1 MHFLLLSSTYFP
13 EKKSASFML
22 KELAQ
27 SFVSRG
33 HKVTVLTFSHNLISE
48 VDSDEIDGV
57 TVIRLKVTDPKFSKI
72 KRALVELSYSWKL
85 IQFIKKD
92 QLNKVDALIYFS
104 PSIFFGRAV
113 SYIKKF
119 YSIKSFLII
128 RDLFPDWLVKIK
140 QLKKGPIY
148 YFFKFFEFTNFKS
161 ADFIGTES
169 VADIEHVINIVG
181 KKNHEVEQ
189 LRNWFAKPKS
199 KNIVRKDNNYISNS
213 KINLVYGGSLGL
225 AQDVLGF
232 LKILEK
238 ETSSKF
244 LKINII
250 GEGEQK
256 LSLKKFSKNSDLD
269 IQIISMMERDEYF
282 DLVHKSD
289 AGLVILDK
297 NLVANNY
304 PGKSFDYMFSK
315 KPLVCFFH
323 ESNEFGKIIEKEN
336 LGYFIKSNHR
346 DSLHNELNSLVYDE
360 KQRIE
365 KGENSYNYLQEYF
378 SVERA
383 SHQIQNK
390 FFIEQK

>member
-22 KELAQ
+22 RELAQ
-27 SFVSRG
+27 SFISRG
-33 HKVTVLTFSHNLISE
+33 HRVTVLTFSHNLNSE
-48 VDSDEIDGV
+48 IDHDELDGV
-57 TVIRLKVTDPKFSKI
+57 TIIRLKVTDPKFSKI
-72 KRALVELSYSWKL
+72 RRALVELSYSRKL
-85 IQFIKKD
+85 IKFIKKD
-92 QLNKVDALIYFS
+92 QLPKVDALIYFS
-104 PSIFFGRAV
+104 PSIFFGRAAA
-113 SYIKKF
+113 YIKKF
-119 YSIKSFLII
+119 YSVRSYLII

-169 VADIEHVINIVG
+169 IADIQHVTNIVG
-181 KKNHEVEQ
+181 KKNNEVEQ
-189 LRNWFAKPKS
+189 LRNWFAEPTSQNTVS
-199 KNIVRKDNNYISNS
+199 KENRYISDS

-232 LKILEK
+232 LKILESEK
-238 ETSSKF
+238 SSKL
-244 LKINII
+244 LKINIV

-256 LSLKKFSKNSDLD
+256 SLLEEFSRNTNMD
-269 IQIISMMERDEYF
+269 IQIISMMDRDEYF
-282 DLVHKSD
+282 DLVNKSD

-304 PGKSFDYMFSK
+304 PGKSFDYMFLK

-323 ESNEFGKIIEKEN
+323 ESNEFGRMVEEEN
-336 LGYFIKSNHR
+336 LGYFIKSNQE
-346 DSLHNELNSLVYDE
+346 DSFHNEFNSLIYDK

-365 KGENSYNYLQEYF
+365 KGENPYNYLHEYF

-390 FFIEQK
+390 FFMEQK